1 VEDDGQETASVVEIT
16 PDSATTVFETGTEDD
31 KSTSDGGQISGAS
44 AGFEV
49 LSLLVPSVSA
59 MLYIIS
65 M

>member
-1 VEDDGQETASVVEIT
+1 METT

-31 KSTSDGGQISGAS
+31 KSTSDGGQVSGAS

-49 LSLLVPSVSA
+49 LSLLVPLVSA
-59 MLYIIS
+59 MLYIIC

>member
-1 VEDDGQETASVVEIT
+1 MEIS

-49 LSLLVPSVSA
+49 LPLLVPSVSA